1 MRNLRQW
8 LSFHILKRDANVNIR
23 WPLDPYRFLCR
34 FWFSGQFVYF
44 VLSLLLLLLLIFG
57 P

>member
-44 VLSLLLLLLLIFG
+44 VLSLLLLLLIFG